1 MSGFLLDTNIFNH
14 LVEGKI
20 QKEHLPL
27 EFPIF
32 VTTVQYDEVAK
43 CSDIQKRTDLY
54 SWLKILSDHIA
65 PLETLVWDVGH
76 WDNSKFG
83 EGELYQK
90 LLSSLDAKKKRKN
103 NANIH
108 DALIGEVAIIGKMV
122 LVTNDNDLALTVKE
136 HGGLVRTIPA
146 KIEE

>member
-20 QKEHLPL
+20 QKTDLPL

-32 VTTVQYDEVAK
+32 VTTVQYDEIAK

-54 SWLKILSDHIA
+54 SWIQILSDHTA

-76 WDNSKFG
+76 LDNAKFG

-90 LLSSLDAKKKRKN
+90 LLLSLEAKKKRKN

-108 DALIGEVAIIGKMV
+108 DALIGEVAIIGRMI
-122 LVTNDNDLALTVKE
+122 LVTNDNDLALIVKE
-136 HGGLVRTIPA
+136 NGGLVRTVPC
-146 KIEE
+146 KGED